1 MSNYKSWIK
10 KQKNRK
16 IYNFSKFSLPILSL
30 REIGTNLFLIEIADN
45 EESNLFKE
53 LSGKPIEKIPF
64 IKNIELLLE

>member
-1 MSNYKSWIK
+1 M
-10 KQKNRK
+10 
-16 IYNFSKFSLPILSL
+16 PILSL
-30 REIGTNLFLIEIADN
+30 REVGTNLFLIEVADN